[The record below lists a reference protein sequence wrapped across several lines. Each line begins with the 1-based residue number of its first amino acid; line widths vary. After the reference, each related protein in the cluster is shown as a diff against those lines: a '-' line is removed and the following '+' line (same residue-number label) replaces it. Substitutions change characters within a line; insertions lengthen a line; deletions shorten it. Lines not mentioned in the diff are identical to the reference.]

1 MVKFLNYRELRNT
14 PSAVWEALQSDDAVA
29 IVSNGQPR
37 ALMLEIE
44 NGDVNGALELVRRI
58 RAQMALAKL
67 RSGAQR
73 DGTDQLDGEEIEAEV
88 HRARSERSRKRGR
101 SAGRTRRG

>member
-58 RAQMALAKL
+58 RAQMALARL
-67 RSGAQR
+67 RSDAQR
-73 DGTDQLDGEEIEAEV
+73 DGRDQLGDEEIEAEV
-88 HRARSERSRKRGR
+88 HTARSERSRKRSR
-101 SAGRTRRG
+101 SAGRARRD